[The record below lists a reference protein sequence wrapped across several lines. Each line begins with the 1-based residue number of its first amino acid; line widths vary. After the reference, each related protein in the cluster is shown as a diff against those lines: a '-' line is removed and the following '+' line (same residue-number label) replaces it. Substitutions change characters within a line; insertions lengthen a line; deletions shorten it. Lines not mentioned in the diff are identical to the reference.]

1 MVKTNERPWKLF
13 SWPRVGV
20 VDVGSNAIR
29 LTIAEV
35 GADEIREIGSQRFSL
50 RLGNDVFNNGRTLSL
65 QTQRNL
71 VDIFLEIKKI
81 FVEHKVDLYRVV
93 ATSALR
99 SARNRREVLKKVL
112 KTAGLQ
118 IELIDPIEEGR
129 LIGASLPKH
138 HYAKYELLMDLGGG
152 SLELAY
158 FENKQNSRITSLPL
172 GAVRLLGALKNFDP
186 IKICNHIASVC
197 EKDSFVWSFS
207 HKHPRD
213 LHVVGSGG
221 NIRALYRL
229 RKKILHKPCLANPS
243 ITLAELAAITQ
254 ALEKKSTRERE
265 KKFKL
270 AKDRADVILPAAYV
284 FHEILSYIGA
294 DRIHV
299 PMDVSLRRGVLKD
312 LQEKLFKEQK

>member
-1 MVKTNERPWKLF
+1 MKSGSERPWKLF

-35 GADEIREIGSQRFSL
+35 GASEIREIGSQRFSL
-50 RLGNDVFNNGRTLSL
+50 RLGKDVFNNGRTLSL

-99 SARNRREVLKKVL
+99 SARNRRKVLKKVL
-112 KTAGLQ
+112 LATGLQ
-118 IELIDPIEEGR
+118 IELIDAIEEGR
-129 LIGASLPKH
+129 LIGASLPKQ

-158 FENKQNSRITSLPL
+158 FENKAHSKVTSLPL
-172 GAVRLLGALKNFDP
+172 GAVRLLGNFSSTDP
-186 IKICNHIASVC
+186 NRLCNHIAALC
-197 EKDSFVWSFS
+197 ERDAFVWSFS

-229 RKKILHKPCLANPS
+229 RKKILHKPCLKKPS
-243 ITLAELAAITQ
+243 LTLHELSAITQ
-254 ALEKKSTRERE
+254 TLEKMTTKERE
-265 KKFKL
+265 KKLKL

-284 FHEILSYIGA
+284 FHEMLTYIGA
-294 DRIHV
+294 DKIHV
-299 PMDVSLRRGVLKD
+299 PMDVSLRMGVLKD
-312 LQEKLFKEQK
+312 LQKKLFDR